1 MSYTIKFADG
11 TSEQKTFSD
20 SDAFKWY
27 LGITHLNGIKI
38 IGYIKNHKNNKQNWY
53 IVLTMPIINWIIGMI
68 KAIYSLK
75 YNKNGWALL

>member
-11 TSEQKTFSD
+11 IIEQKTFRD

-38 IGYIKNHKNNKQNWY
+38 IGYIKNKNNKN
-53 IVLTMPIINWIIGMI
+53 
-68 KAIYSLK
+68 
-75 YNKNGWALL
+75 NK

>member
-11 TSEQKTFSD
+11 TIEQKTFRD

-38 IGYIKNHKNNKQNWY
+38 IGYIKNKNNKN
-53 IVLTMPIINWIIGMI
+53 
-68 KAIYSLK
+68 
-75 YNKNGWALL
+75 NK